1 MQKKQADLELALFQ
15 GGKIDLAQGALI
27 ASGVSSKRVL
37 AQYLA
42 RIDQLCLQ
50 IGAEATPCHSDDL
63 EKAKAIFNWLWQAK
77 PRRYQYQGNFKLTD
91 VLDAQLGE
99 KDEVGNCLGLTLLYN
114 VLGQRFNLRVEAVQ
128 LEDAFGLGPHVF
140 TVLHVL
146 GRSIDIENVFPHGF
160 DYCGHLGN
168 PQRQEWGDRELIA
181 DIYHSIANSL
191 FEQRELER
199 AIESYDKAIR
209 LNPKYTKARLNKG
222 IALVELGRVDE
233 ARKWFREG
241 EDYSSS
247 DSVTF

>member
-1 MQKKQADLELALFQ
+1 MGMRRKQADLEATLLR

-27 ASGVSSKRVL
+27 ASGVNNEQVL

-42 RIDQLCLQ
+42 QIEQLCLQ
-50 IGAEATPCHSDDL
+50 IGAEAVSYQGGDL
-63 EKAKAIFNWLWQAK
+63 EKARAIFTWLWRAK

-114 VLGQRFNLRVEAVQ
+114 VLGQRLGLKLRAVQ

-140 TVLHVL
+140 TVLYVA
-146 GRSIDIENVFPHGF
+146 GSSIDVENVFPHGF
-160 DYCGHLGN
+160 DYRGHLDN

-181 DIYHSIANSL
+181 DIYHSMANSL
-191 FEQRELER
+191 FEQQELER
-199 AIESYDKAIR
+199 AIESYDRAIR

-222 IALVELGRVDE
+222 IALVELGRIAE
-233 ARKWFREG
+233 AREWFREG
-241 EDYSSS
+241 
-247 DSVTF
+247 